1 MSGRQVPGKPSWYF
15 TPDGIFRRVVTG
27 KGENR
32 NESIQQLTDWTPE
45 VTRYVVGKTIEGET
59 IRTRYTVRVGEQ
71 TQTFS
76 QDDLRDGKAWDNFH
90 YAAGQGDRQVCSALA
105 DIVRLLGRD
114 LGETLDCPIWR
125 GDDLVMPPDDLMPD
139 GYRMTGDA
147 VPSDLLGIAAD
158 NPKLALMLGFSY
170 GAPYVAPLS
179 RQPFVVH
186 SPGTAGQ
193 GKTSGMWAA
202 ASLWGRPAVGG
213 SLIPSW
219 NTTTTAVFSRLGR
232 LAVLPAFYDDL
243 HAAGFT
249 PDQLR
254 KLLFGVTQGGAR
266 QRADRHGEERRSR
279 HWAGVLFS
287 SGNMS
292 MLGMLGTVGEVAR
305 RVVEIP
311 APVVSTGA
319 AADAVKE
326 LAQRAYGTFRPV
338 PVAEMARVVEW
349 AERKLSD
356 IIGPDASGVS
366 VGIMRCIAL
375 GVAGAWHLSGED
387 RELTGA
393 ALEAAREVLANQCA
407 EAIEAGA
414 TAGEKFLEAARQMVV
429 SRNLYPTRQ
438 ERRDI
443 PPGAVKPEI
452 HGFYEPPDLYIMTTR
467 VQAIADLAGL
477 NDAQVALRELKASG
491 HLITQPNARQLR
503 RQFRMGTERF
513 DVYHLRLNEV
523 EKTPFS
529 GLPESPVTD
538 GETFPSPS
546 YKGEFASVTSV
557 TSVSAGQTYE
567 NLTLPTSVNEV
578 TSVSAGQSVAGGA
591 DTAGA
596 TAATGGAVSGKVPL
610 TRADTANTGD
620 TARGT
625 YIGESGGD
633 TAPATSGGSVS
644 GGGVPAPRS
653 PGDVRRAQQRT
664 LLAEQV
670 EYMRTTLARV
680 GAFPDATEKDLVAAV
695 RTFSAALDGLAYAGV
710 PSRVGQLL
718 FEKLTA
724 QYGSIPVLG
733 EPPNQP
739 VKHEDVRTVFN
750 MLDQSADATARRYVV
765 GMDVNAQFLAAAG
778 SVELGTGDP
787 VESEDWRAVLKLPG
801 YVQLAEP
808 VEIGPRCTVEAG
820 RWLANPMALYLTQ
833 RGTDLAVTRGYH
845 WPKKRRWL
853 NVWATRL
860 RNARKDLKDRP
871 DRPSQMAYAAV
882 KLIYATFLGGWL
894 VSDGR
899 DGRNHYNKT
908 NLLRPDWLHMV
919 HSTAR
924 ANMLRALDKASVRP
938 FATLADAAYFLVDD
952 VMEPRGLT
960 ISDQPGKW
968 KAHRLGETA
977 PMVTIQINR
986 KPVRTTLAEQI
997 ERGSLG
1003 NISQVIKALHE
1014 ERLNREESA

>member
-1 MSGRQVPGKPSWYF
+1 MIGRQVPGKPSWF
-15 TPDGIFRRVVTG
+15 FNRDGIFRKVVTG

-32 NESIQQLTDWTPE
+32 RESVQQITDWTPD
-45 VTRYVVGKTIEGET
+45 VTRYVVGKTADGET

-114 LGETLDCPIWR
+114 LGETIDCPVWA
-125 GDDLVMPPDDLMPD
+125 GDDLVFPPDDLMPS
-139 GYRMTGDA
+139 GYQITGRP
-147 VPSDLLGIAAD
+147 VPADLLAIAKD
-158 NPKLALMLGFSY
+158 NPKLALILGLSY
-170 GAPYVAPLS
+170 GSPYVAPLN
-179 RQPFVVH
+179 RQSFLVH
-186 SPGTAGQ
+186 STGTAAQ
-193 GKTSGMWAA
+193 GKTTGQWAA
-202 ASLWGRPAVGG
+202 ASLWGRPARGG
-213 SLIPSW
+213 ALTPSW
-219 NTTTTAVFSRLGR
+219 NNAPAAPYARVGK
-232 LAVLPAFYDDL
+232 LAVLPAFYEDL
-243 HAAGFT
+243 HAAGFS

-254 KLLFGVTQGGAR
+254 KLIFGLTEGGNR
-266 QRADRHGEERRSR
+266 QRSDRNGDERPARYWS
-279 HWAGVLFS
+279 GVIFS
-287 SGNMS
+287 TGNMS
-292 MLGMLGTVGEVAR
+292 ILGMLGTLPEVAR
-305 RVVEIP
+305 RVIEIP
-311 APVVSTGA
+311 SPIVQNAETSEVVK
-319 AADAVKE
+319 D
-326 LAQRAYGTFRPV
+326 LAQAVYGTWAGVPV
-338 PVAEMARVVEW
+338 PDMRNAIEW
-349 AERKLSD
+349 AERRLWPV
-356 IIGPDASGVS
+356 IGDDASGVS
-366 VGIMRCIAL
+366 IGIMKCIAL

-393 ALEAAREVLANQCA
+393 ALVAAREILANQCA

-414 TAGEKFLEAARQMVV
+414 TTGEKFLEAARQMVV

-443 PPGAVKPEI
+443 PAGMPRPEI

-503 RQFRMGTERF
+503 RQFRLGSERF
-513 DVYHLRLNEV
+513 DVYHLKLHEADDR
-523 EKTPFS
+523 PFS
-529 GLPESPVTD
+529 GVPESPFTD
-538 GETFPSPS
+538 ETFPDSS
-546 YKGEFASVTSV
+546 YRGALTSVTSV
-557 TSVSAGQTYE
+557 TSVSAGQTQE
-567 NLTLPTSVNEV
+567 NLTLPTSVSAV

-591 DTAGA
+591 GAAGV

-610 TRADTANTGD
+610 TRADTADTGD

-664 LLAEQV
+664 LIAEQV
-670 EYMRTTLARV
+670 EYMRTTLAKV

-750 MLDQSADATARRYVV
+750 MLDQGADATAHRYVV

-808 VEIGPRCTVEAG
+808 VEVGPRCVVEAG
-820 RWLANPMALYLTQ
+820 RWLANPMALYLVQ

-845 WPKKRRWL
+845 WPEKRRWL

-952 VMEPRGLT
+952 VMDPKGLT
-960 ISDQPGKW
+960 LSDQPGKW